1 MEVGKGYK
9 QTDVGVIPE
18 DWDVSPLGKQL
29 RKIPSY
35 GINAPAI
42 PFDFR
47 FPTYLRITD
56 IDEDGRFT
64 ESTKAS
70 VNHSMSSSYLIEY
83 GDLVFA
89 RTGASVGKSYLYN
102 PKDGQLVYAG
112 FLIRVSP
119 DPKRLVPTF
128 LKYYV
133 QSKTYW
139 NWIKTNSMRSGQPGI
154 NGREYASLP
163 IPLPPTLAE
172 QEAIAEA
179 LSDADALI
187 ESLET
192 LLAKKRQVKQ
202 GAMSELLS
210 GKKRLPEF
218 DKKQGYKQTPFGAFP
233 KDWETVPL
241 KEVSSMH
248 GRIGWQGLKQTEFTM
263 NSDEPFLITGMNFK
277 DGEIRWEEVYHISE
291 ERYGIAKE
299 IQLKIGDVLMTKDGT
314 IGKILFVDHIPY
326 PGKASLNSHL
336 LVFRPI
342 NKRYVPKFMFY
353 QLNYRTF
360 HNHIELE
367 KSGTTFFG
375 ITQEAVGK
383 YNAFLPSIAEQTAIV
398 EILSDMDAEI
408 RAVEEKLSKARGVK
422 AGMMSALLTGRV
434 RLM

>member
-29 RKIPSY
+29 RNIPSY

-64 ESTKAS
+64 ESTKTS
-70 VNHSMSSSYLIEY
+70 VNHSMSSSYLIEH

-210 GKKRLPEF
+210 GKRRVVESGKWKVKAFGDLFNFSGGFTASRDQLSSNGYCYLHYGDIHAAKKTFIDVQAEF
-218 DKKQGYKQTPFGAFP
+218 QGIP
-233 KDWETVPL
+233 KLNIPL
-241 KEVSSMH
+241 KKVSTVSLLEDGDIVFVDASEDVEGASRH
-248 GRIGWQGLKQTEFTM
+248 VVIVNPDNIPFISGLHTIVAKSKTDELEHSYRRYCFQTR
-263 NSDEPFLITGMNFK
+263 
-277 DGEIRWEEVYHISE
+277 EIKNQFGFYVVGTKVSGISKTN
-291 ERYGIAKE
+291 IAK
-299 IQLKIGDVLMTKDGT
+299 IN
-314 IGKILFVDHIPY
+314 IPI
-326 PGKASLNSHL
+326 PP
-336 LVFRPI
+336 R
-342 NKRYVPKFMFY
+342 
-353 QLNYRTF
+353 
-360 HNHIELE
+360 E
-367 KSGTTFFG
+367 
-375 ITQEAVGK
+375 
-383 YNAFLPSIAEQTAIV
+383 EQTAIA

-408 RAVEEKLSKARGVK
+408 HAVEEKLSKARAVK
-422 AGMMSALLTGRV
+422 AGMMSALLGGRI
-434 RLM
+434 RLNHD